1 MANVNFY
8 NQKGVVLI
16 TSLVMIIAVT
26 SIAVTLMS
34 SSGIDIKMTSAAQE
48 NEVAQYW
55 VRGDSER
62 AINQEII
69 ASGNS
74 RLLYL
79 TGQFPADNT
88 IGIDVT
94 AAGSKSTVT
103 LFNNN
108 NGPTLLNCPPR
119 IAVTNGI
126 KCNTLRVESN
136 YKYGK
141 DNKHSVALLSG
152 IAQELGILGQ
162 SQ

>member
-1 MANVNFY
+1 MAYVMNIK
-8 NQKGVVLI
+8 QQGVVLI

-26 SIAVTLMS
+26 GIAVTLMS
-34 SSGIDIKMTSAAQE
+34 SSSIDIKMIGAAQE
-48 NEVAQYW
+48 NDVAEYW
-55 VRGDSER
+55 VRGDAER
-62 AINQEII
+62 AINQEVI

-79 TGQFPADNT
+79 SGQFPADDT
-88 IGIDVT
+88 IGLDVT
-94 AAGSKSTVT
+94 ATGSKSTVT

-126 KCNTLRVESN
+126 KCNTLRVQSSL
-136 YKYGK
+136 KYGK
-141 DNKHSVALLSG
+141 GDKHTVVIQSG
-152 IAQELGILGQ
+152 IAQELGIVGQ